1 MGAVM
6 VRRSK
11 EEIDHE
17 QRVIAT
23 AALSGAK
30 FQSHWDTYQG
40 PWSTLGDGCLYKTQ
54 YEAAQAW
61 LDKNEIVVE

>member
-11 EEIDHE
+11 EELDHE

-30 FQSHWDTYQG
+30 FQSHWDRYQ
-40 PWSTLGDGCLYKTQ
+40 PWSTLGDGHLYSTQ